1 MNVEIIAV
9 GNEVVTGKTVN
20 TNATYIAKQIQNIGL
35 TPLYHSAVT
44 DSKEAIQKALEIALG
59 RARIIILTGG
69 LGPTKDDLT
78 KEAVCEYLKR
88 PLTLCKGELEKIEKY
103 FKKMNKQMPESNI
116 KQALFPTQG
125 EIIPNPNGTAPGLA
139 MQEGE
144 QYILLLPGPPKELQ
158 PMVEAFVLPY
168 FKDKVEGSY
177 YTIDIKLCGLG
188 ESHLVEIIP
197 DLLGEFENI
206 EVAPYVGNYEIIV
219 RIRSFGSYF
228 EEAKFRAEEMQK
240 KLENRLEK
248 YIIGYNDNQLEE
260 QILKLLKQYN
270 YTIATAESCTG
281 GLLAGTLVNCSG
293 ISNYFKEG
301 IVSYS
306 NEAKEKY
313 LGVRHETLTQYGA
326 VSRQTAEEMARGA
339 QKAANA
345 SIGLATTGIAGPE
358 GGTKEKPVGLV
369 YIGIAVGEACYT
381 HELHLQGNRQTIR
394 EKTVKNV
401 LYQLYQLINQ

>member
-1 MNVEIIAV
+1 MDVEIIAV

-20 TNATYIAKQIQNIGL
+20 TNAAYIARQVQNIGL
-35 TPLYHSAVT
+35 TPLFHSVVT
-44 DSKEAIQKALEIALG
+44 DSKEAIQKALEIAVG
-59 RARIIILTGG
+59 RAKIIILTGG

-78 KEAVCEYLKR
+78 KEAVCEYFKR
-88 PLTLCKGELEKIEKY
+88 PLILYKDELEKIEKY
-103 FKKMNKQMPESNI
+103 FKQMNKVMPNSNI
-116 KQALFPTQG
+116 KQALFPEKGQ
-125 EIIPNPNGTAPGLA
+125 IIPNINGTAPGLLI
-139 MQEGE
+139 QEGE

-158 PMVEAFVLPY
+158 PMVEGFILPY
-168 FKDKVEGSY
+168 FREKIKGSY
-177 YTIDIKLCGLG
+177 YTTDIKLCGLG

-219 RIRSFGSYF
+219 RIRSFGSNL
-228 EEAKFRAEEMQK
+228 EEAKLRGKEIQK

-260 QILKLLKQYN
+260 QILKLLKKYN

-293 ISNYFKEG
+293 ISSYFKEG

-313 LGVRHETLTQYGA
+313 LGVRHETLMQYGA
-326 VSRQTAEEMARGA
+326 VSKQTAEEMARGVRT
-339 QKAANA
+339 AAKA
-345 SIGLATTGIAGPE
+345 SIGLATTGIAGPD

-369 YIGIAVGEACYT
+369 YVAIAIGEACYV

-394 EKTVKNV
+394 EKTVKNI
-401 LYQLYQLINQ
+401 LCQLYHLINQ